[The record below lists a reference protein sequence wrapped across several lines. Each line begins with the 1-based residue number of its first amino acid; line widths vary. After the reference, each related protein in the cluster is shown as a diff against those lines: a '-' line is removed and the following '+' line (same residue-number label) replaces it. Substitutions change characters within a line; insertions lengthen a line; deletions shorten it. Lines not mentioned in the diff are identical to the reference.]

1 MLYVESDLNKFR
13 RNIKKLYIFSWM
25 PFAILIWTNII
36 YLHFNF
42 SEYLIVFLITFWIS
56 GFLITIILWIY
67 AMSLQYLKK
76 QNLDNHSQG

>member
-13 RNIKKLYIFSWM
+13 RNIKKLYIFSWI

-42 SEYLIVFLITFWIS
+42 SEYFIVFIITFWTS
-56 GFLITIILWIY
+56 GLLITSILLVY
-67 AMSLQYLKK
+67 VMSVQYLKR
-76 QNLDNHSQG
+76 QNSDNHS